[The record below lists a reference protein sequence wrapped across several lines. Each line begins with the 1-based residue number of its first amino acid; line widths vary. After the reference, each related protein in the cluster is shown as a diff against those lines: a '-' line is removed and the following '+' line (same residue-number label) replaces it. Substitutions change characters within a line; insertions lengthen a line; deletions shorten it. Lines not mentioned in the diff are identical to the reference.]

1 MFKRSLPVVLVLLAF
16 GAFAQSSSQERL
28 ETETGLETM
37 AITADCN
44 GGVKY
49 DDGGFA
55 NAYAVIGPFQ
65 IMVMKFDLPAGTT
78 SLEQVCNCFSR
89 GSSASSSMNFD
100 VVVYNDNGAGG
111 APGTL
116 VASVPTSASGLQVS
130 SPTFVNTN
138 VTGAG
143 IVLPD
148 TTVYIGAR
156 WPAGT
161 TAANSTFMCGDVTTS
176 TPLRSSFYST
186 NGSAWTSMQTF
197 TTPPRAMGIRA
208 DVSSS
213 GGGGTCTPTATAMC
227 LNANRYKVEA
237 SWQSSSS
244 SGIGNVN
251 ELTDDTGY
259 FWFFS
264 SSNVEV
270 VIKVLNGC
278 GLNSRYWVFAA
289 GLTDVRTTI
298 TVTDTKTGSV
308 KQYINPLGTAFAPVQ
323 DTAAFATCP

>member
-1 MFKRSLPVVLVLLAF
+1 MFKRSLPAVFLLLAS
-16 GAFAQSSSQERL
+16 GAFAQPSQERL
-28 ETETGLETM
+28 EIETGLETM

-55 NAYAVIGPFQ
+55 NAYALLGPFQ

-89 GSSASSSMNFD
+89 GSGASPSMNFD
-100 VVVYNDNGAGG
+100 VVVYDDNGGG
-111 APGTL
+111 GLPGTL

-130 SPTFVNTN
+130 SPMFVNTN
-138 VTGAG
+138 LTSAG

-148 TTVYIGAR
+148 TSVYIGAK
-156 WPAGT
+156 WPTGT
-161 TAANSTFMCGDVTTS
+161 TATNSIFMCGDVTTS

-186 NGSAWTSMQTF
+186 NGSAWTNMQTF
-197 TTPPRAMGIRA
+197 ATPPRAMGIRA
-208 DVSSS
+208 DVAS

-227 LNANRYKVEA
+227 LNNNRYRVEA
-237 SWQSSSS
+237 TWQSSSS
-244 SGIGNVN
+244 SGVGNIN

-259 FWFFS
+259 LWFFS
-264 SSNVEV
+264 SSNVEIV
-270 VIKVLNGC
+270 VKVLNGC

-308 KQYINPLGTAFAPVQ
+308 KQYTNPLGTPFAPVQ